1 MAEWTLDFLLPS
13 ELLLQLWWSFVP
25 AALCCVLLEAFLL
38 PHGRQLWRRPLAIW
52 AGHLAVLL
60 LIYVLELLIFNRP
73 WFAASQL
80 LFWQGLMLVVNRVK
94 LSQLYEPFVYQ
105 DLHYF
110 VDIFRHPRLYLPFF
124 GLWRLILAVT
134 LPYLLV
140 AVALQL
146 EPALHQQWQWP
157 QLIASWLLLV
167 LIMLLVALYSWLH
180 VSPLVGVDP
189 ALDQAE
195 MGMLGGFIAYAKAER
210 QLARLAE
217 PLQRS
222 PVGVHRPAQP
232 DLPHLVVVQS
242 ESFFDARKLWPQI
255 KPECYQWFD
264 ELQQQSIYAGE
275 LAVPAIGANT
285 LRSEFSF
292 LTGLTNHQQG
302 IHRFNPY
309 RRLAR
314 QPVSTLAS
322 RLRAQGYRTVCVHPY
337 PISFYQR
344 DRVYPHLGFDEF
356 IDRKAFAHQSDN
368 HYVGDVEV
376 ADKVEQ
382 LLAQA
387 TVPTFIFVITMENHG
402 PLQLEKVGVDEPAR
416 YLTALPPAMVTE
428 LTAYLRHI
436 ANAEQMA
443 RQLCQALQRSER
455 PGVLCWYGDHLPILS
470 ALYKACA
477 YDSHLTD
484 YLIWSTQPVRQPPVR
499 QVRPVEQLANLLL
512 GQLSATAQSQPRAN
526 HDKVK

>member
-1 MAEWTLDFLLPS
+1 VADLTLDSWLPAA
-13 ELLLQLWWSFVP
+13 LLLQLWWGFAP
-25 AALCCVLLEAFLL
+25 AALGCILLEACLL
-38 PHGRQLWRRPLAIW
+38 PHGRHLWRRPLAVW

-60 LIYVLELLIFNRP
+60 LVYVLELLMFQRP

-94 LSQLYEPFVYQ
+94 LAQLYEPFVYQ

-110 VDIFRHPRLYLPFF
+110 IDIFRHPRLYLPFF
-124 GLWRLILAVT
+124 GLGRLIVSVA
-134 LPYLLV
+134 LPFVLV
-140 AVALQL
+140 AFAIQL
-146 EPALHQQWQWP
+146 EPALQHQWQWS
-157 QLIASWLLLV
+157 QLIAGWLLLV
-167 LIMLLVALYSWLH
+167 ALMLLVGLYSWLH

-217 PLQRS
+217 PLQVS
-222 PVGVHRPAQP
+222 PSGPHQ
-232 DLPHLVVVQS
+232 PHLVVVQS

-264 ELQQQSIYAGE
+264 ELQQQSLYAGE

-314 QPVSTLAS
+314 QPVRTLAS

-356 IDRKAFAHQSDN
+356 IDRKAFTHQSNN
-368 HYVGDVEV
+368 HYVGDIEV
-376 ADKVEQ
+376 AEKVQ
-382 LLAQA
+382 QILAQA
-387 TVPTFIFVITMENHG
+387 SGPVFVFVITMENHG
-402 PLQLEKVGVDEPAR
+402 PLHLEKVEVDEPAH
-416 YLTALPPAMVTE
+416 YLSALPPAMVAE

-436 ANAEQMA
+436 ANAGEMA
-443 RQLCQALQRSER
+443 KQLCQTLQQSDRE
-455 PGVLCWYGDHLPILS
+455 GVLCWYGDHLPILP
-470 ALYKACA
+470 ALYKACE

-484 YLIWSTQPVRQPPVR
+484 YLIWST
-499 QVRPVEQLANLLL
+499 RPVSAQPRRRERPVDQLANLLL
-512 GQLSATAQSQPRAN
+512 ELQTSMSGEPGR
-526 HDKVK
+526 